1 MILEGYKG
9 VKNVGWFHSCRTCRF
24 CFDYSRLYG
33 MEKRKI
39 SLFHDYH
46 YDKVSEEDKKA
57 FCTISGIGVVLIEI
71 GLFITSIIIGITDS
85 MWSFIPFVIGFVA
98 GLIMLIYSGI
108 KYNR

>member
-1 MILEGYKG
+1 MLTGSIIVGLVGIVLILLGYMVWK
-9 VKNVGWFHSCRTCRF
+9 K
-24 CFDYSRLYG
+24 
-33 MEKRKI
+33 EKI

-57 FCTISGIGVVLIEI
+57 FCTISGIGVVLIGI

>member
-1 MILEGYKG
+1 MLAGSILVGLVGFVLIILGYMVWK
-9 VKNVGWFHSCRTCRF
+9 K
-24 CFDYSRLYG
+24 
-33 MEKRKI
+33 EKI

-46 YDKVSEEDKKA
+46 YDRVSEEDKKA
-57 FCTISGIGVVLIEI
+57 FCTISGIGVVLIGI

>member
-1 MILEGYKG
+1 MADSILVGLVGFVLIILGYMVWK
-9 VKNVGWFHSCRTCRF
+9 K
-24 CFDYSRLYG
+24 
-33 MEKRKI
+33 EKI

-57 FCTISGIGVVLIEI
+57 FCTISGIGVVLIGI

>member
-1 MILEGYKG
+1 MLAGSILVGLVGFVLIILGYMVWK
-9 VKNVGWFHSCRTCRF
+9 K
-24 CFDYSRLYG
+24 
-33 MEKRKI
+33 EKI
-39 SLFHDYH
+39 SLFHDYQ

-57 FCTISGIGVVLIEI
+57 FCTISGIGVVLIGI

>member
-1 MILEGYKG
+1 MLAGSILVGLVGIVLILLGYMVWK
-9 VKNVGWFHSCRTCRF
+9 K
-24 CFDYSRLYG
+24 
-33 MEKRKI
+33 EKI

-57 FCTISGIGVVLIEI
+57 FCTISGIGVVLIGI
-71 GLFITSIIIGITDS
+71 GFFITAIIIGITNS
-85 MWSFIPFVIGFVA
+85 MWSFIPFVVGFVV

>member
-1 MILEGYKG
+1 MLAGSILVGLVGIVLILLGYMVWK
-9 VKNVGWFHSCRTCRF
+9 K
-24 CFDYSRLYG
+24 
-33 MEKRKI
+33 EKI

-57 FCTISGIGVVLIEI
+57 FCTISGIGVVLIGI

>member
-1 MILEGYKG
+1 MLAGSIIVGFVGFVLIILGYMVWK
-9 VKNVGWFHSCRTCRF
+9 K
-24 CFDYSRLYG
+24 
-33 MEKRKI
+33 EKI

-57 FCTISGIGVVLIEI
+57 FCTISGIGVVLIGI

>member
-1 MILEGYKG
+1 MLAGSILVGLVGFVLIIIGYMVWK
-9 VKNVGWFHSCRTCRF
+9 K
-24 CFDYSRLYG
+24 
-33 MEKRKI
+33 EKI

-57 FCTISGIGVVLIEI
+57 FCTISGIGVVLIGI
-71 GLFITSIIIGITDS
+71 CLFITSIIIGITDS

>member
-1 MILEGYKG
+1 MTGSIIVGFVGFVLILLGYMVWK
-9 VKNVGWFHSCRTCRF
+9 K
-24 CFDYSRLYG
+24 
-33 MEKRKI
+33 EKI

-57 FCTISGIGVVLIEI
+57 FCTISGIGVVLIGI
-71 GLFITSIIIGITDS
+71 GLFITSIIIGITNS
-85 MWSFIPFVIGFVA
+85 MWSFIPFVVGFVV